1 MDRRAV
7 NPYPGLRPFSREES
21 PFFFGRQRS
30 VRQVLDRLTSHHFVA
45 IVGRSGCGK
54 SSLVRAG
61 LFPVLDAGEQLGRPP
76 LVAIMRPGHDPVN
89 ALADA
94 VSHALAHQHFDEGE
108 RADGSN
114 PQTLLRLL
122 GDEARRRDVSY
133 TLVVDQF
140 EEIFRYVSRSGLEA
154 DHARVFVAALLD
166 ARSSQC
172 RVVITMRADFLGEC
186 SRFDGLLDALNVSQ
200 YLLPPLSRAELR
212 EAVEG
217 PARIS
222 GAGVEDSLLERVL
235 NDLADDPDQLPLM
248 QHTLHRLWRYAVS
261 KGAAAPTLTSDGY
274 EAVGT
279 VTRSLAL
286 EAEEA
291 YLELDV
297 RQRQIAES
305 VFRLV
310 TEKDAAGFVVRRP
323 VRIDKISLVTGASV
337 DEVARMLAPFSNPDR
352 NLLVAIGPP
361 AGLAPYTIVDIS
373 HEVLLRRWDRLTTWI
388 DRETESATLYRH
400 LVNAAKQWEQGGASL
415 TGAALR
421 TAVDWAAQEQPAAAW
436 ASRYAPADSFDL
448 VMSLV
453 EQSQRQVG
461 AHASP
466 KVRRND
472 KIFLSYRR
480 EDSSH
485 AAARIN
491 ERLVDRFGEDRI
503 FYDVDTIPSGADFRR
518 FITSKLQE
526 CGVCLVI
533 IGDHW
538 TDARGR
544 GGTDE
549 GQRRLDNPDDLVRRE
564 IEVALHTHLRV
575 IPVLVGSAPMPNEDE
590 LPDSIGQL
598 VHFQAAEL
606 RAGPEFRQ
614 RLDKLVADIEEA
626 VGDGPNARRLWQ
638 RLRRLV

>member
-1 MDRRAV
+1 V
-7 NPYPGLRPFSREES
+7 
-21 PFFFGRQRS
+21 RQR
-30 VRQVLDRLTSHHFVA
+30 
-45 IVGRSGCGK
+45 
-54 SSLVRAG
+54 
-61 LFPVLDAGEQLGRPP
+61 
-76 LVAIMRPGHDPVN
+76 
-89 ALADA
+89 
-94 VSHALAHQHFDEGE
+94 FDERE
-108 RADGSN
+108 AADGSN
-114 PQTLLRLL
+114 PRTLLGLL
-122 GDEARRRDVSY
+122 GDDARRHDVSC

-154 DHARVFVAALLD
+154 NNPRAFVAALLE

-172 RVVITMRADFLGEC
+172 RVVITMRADFLGDC
-186 SRFDGLLDALNVSQ
+186 SQFDGLLDALNVGQ
-200 YLLPPLSRAELR
+200 YLLPPLSRAELL

-248 QHTLHRLWRYAVS
+248 QHTLHRTWRYAVL
-261 KGAAAPTLTSDGY
+261 KGQAAPTLTIDAY

-279 VTRSLAL
+279 VTHSLAL

-291 YLELDV
+291 YVELDV

-305 VFRLV
+305 VCRLV
-310 TEKDAAGFVVRRP
+310 TEKDAAGFVARQP
-323 VRIDKISLVTGASV
+323 VRIDKILLVTGASV
-337 DEVARMLAPFSNPDR
+337 DEVARILAPFSNADR
-352 NLLVAIGPP
+352 HLLVAIGPP
-361 AGLAPYTIVDIS
+361 AGLAPYTMVDIS

-388 DRETESATLYRH
+388 DRETESATLYRR
-400 LVNAAKQWEQGGASL
+400 LVETANHWQQGGACF
-415 TGAALR
+415 TGATLR
-421 TAVDWAAQEQPAAAW
+421 TAVDWAAQEHPTTAW
-436 ASRYAPADSFDL
+436 ASRYAPADTFDL

-453 EQSQRQVG
+453 EESQRQAG

-480 EDSSH
+480 EDRSH
-485 AAARIN
+485 AAARIH

-518 FITSKLQE
+518 FIMSTLQE

-538 TDARGR
+538 SDARWR
-544 GGTDE
+544 GGAHE

-564 IEVALHTHLRV
+564 IEVALHTHVCV
-575 IPVLVGSAPMPNEDE
+575 IPVLVGSAPMPTEDE
-590 LPDSIGQL
+590 LPDSIRQL